1 VHAIV
6 VGSVS
11 ERLSALVVLRSPVD
25 SPTADRVEELM
36 SDAAAAAAV
45 REYFRDLGFDV
56 GPLVGVSFSI
66 DADRSLFE
74 STFGSVGGELD
85 LALLPS
91 NIREQLQTV
100 TFTEPPAFGPE
111 RP

>member
-1 VHAIV
+1 MT
-6 VGSVS
+6 

-25 SPTADRVEELM
+25 SPTAGRAAELM
-36 SDAAAAAAV
+36 SDAAAAAV
-45 REYFRDLGFDV
+45 VQEYFRTLGFDV

-66 DADRSLFE
+66 DGDRSLFE
-74 STFGSVGGELD
+74 STFGSVGGALD
-85 LALLPS
+85 LAPLPT
-91 NIREQLQTV
+91 NIRECLQAV